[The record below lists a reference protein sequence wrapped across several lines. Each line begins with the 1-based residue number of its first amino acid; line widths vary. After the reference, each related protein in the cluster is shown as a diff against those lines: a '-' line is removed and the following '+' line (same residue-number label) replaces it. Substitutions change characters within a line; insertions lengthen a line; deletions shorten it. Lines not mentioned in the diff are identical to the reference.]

1 MTSQPRATDKVTH
14 KMAKMKPR
22 RRCKGEAVGTGAHSH
37 DCSTNG
43 HSSGVAN
50 VALSMRSK
58 NTRIQFLEAT
68 SRMTVARSLCPSPA
82 DALRM
87 RATVCVRRARAG
99 FSSENHEYSSSAPVY
114 ESGALQATGRSGG
127 SQFRPLQCLGHPGG
141 WGTQIL
147 TQGAWGDSSAV
158 FPVGLCSAAVRPQ
171 AADVKRNLSCISHR
185 LQDNRSCFGKK

>member
-1 MTSQPRATDKVTH
+1 M
-14 KMAKMKPR
+14 
-22 RRCKGEAVGTGAHSH
+22 GTGAHSH

-68 SRMTVARSLCPSPA
+68 SRMTVARSLYPSPA
-82 DALRM
+82 DAHTT
-87 RATVCVRRARAG
+87 RARVFVRRARAG
-99 FSSENHEYSSSAPVY
+99 FSSRNHEYSSSAPVY

-127 SQFRPLQCLGHPGG
+127 SQFRPLRCLGHPGG
-141 WGTQIL
+141 CGTQIL
-147 TQGAWGDSSAV
+147 TRAWGDSSAV

-171 AADVKRNLSCISHR
+171 VADVKRNLSCISHR
-185 LQDNRSCFGKK
+185 LQDKRSSFGKK